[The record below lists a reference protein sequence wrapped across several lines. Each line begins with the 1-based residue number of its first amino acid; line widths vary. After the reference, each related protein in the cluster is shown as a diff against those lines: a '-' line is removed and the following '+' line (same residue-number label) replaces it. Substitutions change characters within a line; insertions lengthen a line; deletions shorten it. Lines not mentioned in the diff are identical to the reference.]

1 MLGETAVGREDQYAD
16 GCGIYFNNG
25 YEWISAYTGPFA
37 LDGQFDF
44 PTHHM
49 IKSALLE
56 GGNLRIVDEAL
67 STLKNAYASES
78 THVQFLGSHDSPR
91 AASVANQDPALGC
104 RWSNQDGCNGGPEV
118 PNDEAVFD
126 QLKKAWTVLWTIP
139 GTPLLYYGDEVG
151 LAGANDP
158 DSRRDMPWTGDLN
171 MLNFNESRSLN
182 EDQFDLRNWF
192 TNLATMRAQHPVLT
206 QGEWKS
212 IWVDDSFYIYARVL
226 HDQDGPI
233 PTTDVAFVALSNR
246 GDSHSFDVD
255 LSPYFDSTVLQ
266 RLSELNA
273 SSLSIES
280 WIGDQSAIL
289 NGTRITFNFSPKGIG
304 VVGLRF

>member
-1 MLGETAVGREDQYAD
+1 
-16 GCGIYFNNG
+16 
-25 YEWISAYTGPFA
+25 
-37 LDGQFDF
+37 
-44 PTHHM
+44 
-49 IKSALLE
+49 
-56 GGNLRIVDEAL
+56 
-67 STLKNAYASES
+67 
-78 THVQFLGSHDSPR
+78 
-91 AASVANQDPALGC
+91 
-104 RWSNQDGCNGGPEV
+104 
-118 PNDEAVFD
+118 
-126 QLKKAWTVLWTIP
+126 
-139 GTPLLYYGDEVG
+139 
-151 LAGANDP
+151 
-158 DSRRDMPWTGDLN
+158 
-171 MLNFNESRSLN
+171 
-182 EDQFDLRNWF
+182 
-192 TNLATMRAQHPVLT
+192 MRAQHPVLT